1 MIQKRSE
8 SMQQLL
14 DATNE
19 ARGTMMEAAKAIAVD
34 EQYGT
39 LSGDGDGWDRQLY
52 ETMLNASDIRMQ
64 AGFLAIGVAHF
75 IRQLVRK
82 LDQWRDE
89 LDDSLVCDTDIT
101 LAHKEGVM
109 TAIRSMDHLIG
120 ERDPMNLYEFYLEAL
135 NTIDDGAA

>member
-1 MIQKRSE
+1 MTQTSSA

-39 LSGDGDGWDRQLY
+39 LSGDGDGWDRQLF
-52 ETMLNASDIRMQ
+52 EAMLNASDIQMQ
-64 AGFLAIGVAHF
+64 AGFLAIGVAHY
-75 IRQLVRK
+75 IRQLVKK

-89 LDDSLVCDTDIT
+89 LEDSLVCDSDIT

-109 TAIRSMDHLIG
+109 TAIRSMDHLLG
-120 ERDPMNLYEFYLEAL
+120 ERDPMTLYEFYLETL
-135 NTIDDGAA
+135 NAIENSAA